1 MRWNVFDRFG
11 REKKFY
17 LTREGLEEVKKEY
30 KTLKR
35 LKQSRVGEESPR
47 VLHSDELAPEYL
59 AFKEDL
65 DLLDLRIT
73 TLEDVLKNA
82 ELIKVP
88 PREERDKIHL
98 GAKVLAEMDGQIEE
112 FSILG
117 TLEADPS
124 HGKIS
129 NESPIGKTLLGK
141 KVGEIVQVK
150 TPLVNCSCKIIKIK
164 YENGS
169 N

>member
-17 LTREGLEEVKKEY
+17 LTREGLEKVKKEY
-30 KTLKR
+30 ETLRK
-35 LKQSRVGEESPR
+35 LKQSKVGEESPK

-65 DLLDLRIT
+65 DLLQLRIAS
-73 TLEDVLKNA
+73 LENVLKNV
-82 ELIKVP
+82 ELIKAP
-88 PREERDKIHL
+88 PKQEQDKIHL
-98 GAKVLAEMDGQIEE
+98 GAKVLTEMDGQMEE
-112 FSILG
+112 FLIVG

-124 HGKIS
+124 NSKIS
-129 NESPIGKTLLGK
+129 NESPIGKALLGK
-141 KVGEIVQVK
+141 RVGEIVQIK
-150 TPLVNCSCKIIKIK
+150 TTLVNCSCKIIKIK